1 MKALGGEN
9 GVRSG
14 VGCVG
19 DPDRLGGHRLGG
31 GGPQRDGAA
40 KEASVSVLVVVGVF
54 CLGVMSG
61 VFVMAAVVAGRD
73 E

>member
-1 MKALGGEN
+1 M
-9 GVRSG
+9 
-14 VGCVG
+14 
-19 DPDRLGGHRLGG
+19 GGHRLGG

-40 KEASVSVLVVVGVF
+40 EEASVSVLVVVGVC

>member
-9 GVRSG
+9 GGRNLG
-14 VGCVG
+14 THDG
-19 DPDRLGGHRLGG
+19 PDRLGGHRLGG
-31 GGPQRDGAA
+31 GGPQGDRAA
-40 KEASVSVLVVVGVF
+40 EEASVSVLVVVGVF

>member
-1 MKALGGEN
+1 M
-9 GVRSG
+9 
-14 VGCVG
+14 G

-40 KEASVSVLVVVGVF
+40 EEASVSVLVVVGVF